1 MSVLRR
7 AVLRLYNVLR
17 PGRAERQLAKE
28 IDAHLALL
36 EEDFRRRGLP
46 PEEARAAARR
56 AFGGVEQAKE
66 LHRDAR
72 SFIAL
77 DDLRR
82 DVGYALRTLRR
93 TPGFTTVAI
102 VTLALGIGSVAVIY
116 SVIHNVLLEPFP
128 YTHSRRMVDVVVRDG
143 SNNILRGPLPVPE
156 FLDYQEQSTAFEDV
170 MGTLVESMHFVTDAG
185 AERLNVAWMTP
196 NGFAF
201 LGVRPLLG
209 RVFGQADA
217 APGAPLVAV
226 MNHRTW
232 MTLFGGDDALVGRSI
247 LLNGEPRTIIGVM
260 PPRFEWHVADLWIP
274 GQLSRTDPAADRT
287 VRWFQARLKP
297 GLTVEEAEAQIKVI
311 AGRRAVERPREYPE
325 RTRVQVITV
334 IDWVVGRFRGVLYT
348 LFGAVGMLL
357 LIACCNVANMLLAR
371 ATAREREIAVRAAL
385 GASRGRIV
393 RQLVVES
400 ALLALG
406 GGLAGCLLAYGGIN
420 ALARLMPRQG
430 VPWET
435 ELRLD
440 QPVLLFALATAAAAT
455 LVFGLFPALQSARR
469 ELVAGTNAG
478 GRSGTAHRQQRRMR
492 SGLVIAEVALS
503 IVLLLGAGLL
513 MRTFLNLATVDLRI
527 NTRDVVTAG
536 VWFPPGYSESAA
548 DRQRFYRAV
557 LDRIGAIHGVMSSAV
572 STGTPAFGGMR
583 TGIQVPGAPVEEQ
596 PSGILQ
602 FCNEGFFT
610 TIGQRVLA
618 GRVISLADVEGA
630 RRVAVVN
637 EALVRRYF
645 GAQNP
650 IGRTVGLLRLAELP
664 VAVPDPTFE
673 IIGVVQDVPNQGIRE
688 PASPQAYVP
697 MPFRGPSSLVFSIRT
712 TGEPLSVLTSV
723 RREIRAVDRQVAV
736 VEPLGTVN
744 DLMQRVF
751 YAQPRF
757 SLVVLLM
764 FAGTGLALVA
774 LGVYGVMAY
783 TVSQQ
788 TREIAIRMAIGGE
801 PHHVRRLVLR
811 AGLQLLGAGIGV
823 GLAAS
828 AATNRLLVS
837 QLWNVSPY
845 DPVTL
850 IGAVAI
856 IVVIGAVACSV
867 PARRAMRVE
876 PIVALRHE

>member
-1 MSVLRR
+1 MSFLRR
-7 AVLRLYNVLR
+7 ALLRLYNVVR
-17 PGRAERQLAKE
+17 PGRAERRLARE

-36 EEDFRRRGLP
+36 EEDFRRRGLSP
-46 PEEARAAARR
+46 DAARAAARR

-66 LHRDAR
+66 LQRDAR
-72 SFIAL
+72 SFVTL

-93 TPGFTTVAI
+93 TPGFTAVAT
-102 VTLALGIGSVAVIY
+102 VTLALGIGSVTVIY
-116 SVIHNVLLEPFP
+116 SVVHNVLLEPFP
-128 YTHSRRMVDVVVRDG
+128 YPHSRRMVDVVVRDS
-143 SNNILRGPLPVPE
+143 SNNVLRGALPVPE
-156 FLDYQEQSTAFEDV
+156 FLDYQEQATVFEEV
-170 MGTLVESMHFVTDAG
+170 IGTNVELMHFVTDAG

-209 RVFGQADA
+209 RVFGPADA

-232 MTLFGGDDALVGRSI
+232 MTLFGADPAIAGRSI
-247 LLNGEPRTIIGVM
+247 RLDGEPRTIIGVM

-274 GQLSRTDPAADRT
+274 GSLNRADPAADRT
-287 VRWFQARLKP
+287 HRWFQARLKP
-297 GLTVEEAEAQIKVI
+297 GGTVKEAQSQLDVI
-311 AGRRAVERPREYPE
+311 AARRAVERPRDYPQGSF
-325 RTRVQVITV
+325 VQVITV

-348 LFGAVGMLL
+348 LFAAVGMLL

-385 GASRGRIV
+385 GASRARIV

-400 ALLALG
+400 ALLAIG
-406 GGLAGCLLAYGGIN
+406 GGIGGCLLAYGGIN

-492 SGLVIAEVALS
+492 SGLVIAEVVLS

-527 NTRDVVTAG
+527 NTRDVATAG
-536 VWFPPGYSESAA
+536 VWFPPGHAESDAE
-548 DRQRFYRAV
+548 RQRFHRAV
-557 LDRIGAIHGVMSSAV
+557 LDRIGALPGVVSAAV
-572 STGTPAFGGMR
+572 STGAPVFSGM
-583 TGIQVPGAPVEEQ
+583 GSAIHVPGVPDDERRFV
-596 PSGILQ
+596 ILQ
-602 FCNEGFFT
+602 FCNDGFFN
-610 TIGQRVLA
+610 TIGQRVIA
-618 GRVISLADVEGA
+618 GRGISQPDAEG
-630 RRVAVVN
+630 RRKAVVVN
-637 EALVRRYF
+637 EGLALRYF
-645 GAQNP
+645 PAENP
-650 IGRTVGLLRLAELP
+650 IGRTIGLPRLATLP
-664 VAVPDPTFE
+664 VPVADPTFE
-673 IIGVVQDVPNQGIRE
+673 IIGVVQDVPNMNIRE
-688 PASPQAYVP
+688 PAAPQVYVP
-697 MPFRGPSSLVFSIRT
+697 LPFRGPSSVVYSMRT
-712 TGEPLSVLTSV
+712 TGDPLAVLNAV
-723 RREIRAVDRQVAV
+723 RREIRALDRRVAI
-736 VEPLGTVN
+736 VEPLGTLE
-744 DLMQRVF
+744 DRMQRLF

-757 SLVVLLM
+757 SLIVLLM

-788 TREIAIRMAIGGE
+788 TREIAIRMAVGGE
-801 PHHVRRLVLR
+801 PRHVRRHVLR
-811 AGLQLLGAGIGV
+811 AGLRLLGAGIGV
-823 GLAAS
+823 GLAVS
-828 AATNRLLVS
+828 VATNRLLVS
-837 QLWNVSPY
+837 QLWNVSPH
-845 DPVTL
+845 DPITLIAAVTL
-850 IGAVAI
+850 IL
-856 IVVIGAVACSV
+856 VIGAIACSV

>member
-1 MSVLRR
+1 VSALRRLVLRF
-7 AVLRLYNVLR
+7 YNVLR

-28 IDAHLALL
+28 IDAHLAIL
-36 EEDFRRRGLP
+36 EEDFRRRGLSP
-46 PEEARAAARR
+46 DDARAAARR

-66 LHRDAR
+66 LQRDAR

-77 DDLRR
+77 EDLRR

-93 TPGFTTVAI
+93 TPGFTAVAI

-143 SNNILRGPLPVPE
+143 SGNILRGALPVPE

-170 MGTLVESMHFVTDAG
+170 MGTLVEPMHFVTDAG
-185 AERLNVAWMTP
+185 AERLNVAWITP
-196 NGFAF
+196 NGFSF
-201 LGVRPLLG
+201 LGVQPLIG
-209 RVFGQADA
+209 RAFGQADA
-217 APGAPLVAV
+217 TPGAPLVAV
-226 MNHRTW
+226 MKHRTW
-232 MTLFGGDDALVGRSI
+232 MTLFGGDPAVVGRSI
-247 LLNGEPRTIIGVM
+247 VLNGEPRTIIGVM

-274 GQLSRTDPAADRT
+274 GPLSRTDLAADRT
-287 VRWFQARLKP
+287 VRWFQARLGP
-297 GLTVEEAEAQIKVI
+297 GVTAEEAQAQIKVI
-311 AGRRAVERPREYPE
+311 ASRRAAERPREYPE
-325 RTRVQVITV
+325 RSHVQVITV
-334 IDWVVGRFRGVLYT
+334 IDWVVGQFRGVLYT
-348 LFGAVGMLL
+348 LFAAVGMLL

-385 GASRGRIV
+385 GASRGRII
-393 RQLVVES
+393 RQLVAES

-406 GGLAGCLLAYGGIN
+406 GGIGGCLLAYGGIS
-420 ALARLMPRQG
+420 ALARLLPRQG

-440 QPVLLFALATAAAAT
+440 QPVLLFALGTAALAT
-455 LVFGLFPALQSARR
+455 LVFGLFPAWHSSRR
-469 ELVAGTNAG
+469 ELAAGTNTG

-492 SGLVIAEVALS
+492 SSLVIAEVALS

-513 MRTFLNLATVDLRI
+513 MRSFLNLATVDLRI

-536 VWFPPGYSESAA
+536 VWFPPGYSESTAE
-548 DRQRFYRAV
+548 RQRFYRAA
-557 LDRIGAIHGVMSSAV
+557 LDRISAIPGVTSAAV
-572 STGTPAFGGMR
+572 STGSPVFSGMLS
-583 TGIQVPGAPVEEQ
+583 IVQVPGGPREDQ
-596 PSGILQ
+596 PSGIVL

-610 TIGQRVLA
+610 TIGQRLVA
-618 GRVISLADVEGA
+618 GRSLSSADVEGS

-650 IGRTVGLLRLAELP
+650 IGRTVGLQRLAELP

-673 IIGVVQDVPNQGIRE
+673 IIGVVQDVPNQGVRE
-688 PASPQAYVP
+688 PAWPQAYVP
-697 MPFRGPSSLVFSIRT
+697 LPFRGPSSLVFSMRT
-712 TGEPLSVLTSV
+712 TVDPLHVLNTI
-723 RREIRAVDRQVAV
+723 RRELRALDRQVAI
-736 VEPLGTVN
+736 VEPLGTLA
-744 DLMQRVF
+744 DRMQRVF

-788 TREIAIRMAIGGE
+788 TREIAIRMAVGGE

-811 AGLQLLGAGIGV
+811 TGLQLLGAGIGV
-823 GLAAS
+823 GLAVS
-828 AATNRLLVS
+828 VATNRLLVS
-837 QLWNVSPY
+837 QLWNVSPH
-845 DPVTL
+845 DPITL
-850 IGAVAI
+850 IAAVVI
-856 IVVIGAVACSV
+856 ILIIGAVACSV

>member
-1 MSVLRR
+1 MSVFRR

-36 EEDFRRRGLP
+36 EEDFRRRGLS
-46 PEEARAAARR
+46 PEDARAAARR

-66 LHRDAR
+66 LQRDAR
-72 SFIAL
+72 SFITL

-93 TPGFTTVAI
+93 TPGFTAVAI
-102 VTLALGIGSVAVIY
+102 VTLALGIGSVTVIY
-116 SVIHNVLLEPFP
+116 SVVHNVLLEPFP
-128 YTHSRRMVDVVVRDG
+128 YPHSRRMVDVVVRDSSG
-143 SNNILRGPLPVPE
+143 NILRGALPVPE
-156 FLDYQEQSTAFEDV
+156 FLDYQEQSSAFEDV
-170 MGTLVESMHFVTDAG
+170 MGTQVEPMHFVTDAG
-185 AERLNVAWMTP
+185 AERLDVAWVTP

-201 LGVRPLLG
+201 LGVQPLLG

-217 APGAPLVAV
+217 AHGAPPVAV
-226 MNHRTW
+226 LNHRAW
-232 MTLFGGDDALVGRSI
+232 MTLFGGDSGVVGRSI
-247 LLNGEPRTIIGVM
+247 VLNGEPRTLIGVM

-274 GQLSRTDPAADRT
+274 GPLSRTDPAADRT
-287 VRWFQARLKP
+287 FRWFQARLRP
-297 GLTVEEAEAQIKVI
+297 GVTVDEAEAQVNVI
-311 AGRRAVERPREYPE
+311 AARRATERPREYPE
-325 RTRVQVITV
+325 RSHVQVITV

-348 LFGAVGMLL
+348 LFAAVGMLL

-393 RQLVVES
+393 RQLVAES
-400 ALLALG
+400 ALIALG
-406 GGLAGCLLAYGGIN
+406 GGIGGCLLAYGGIS

-440 QPVLLFALATAAAAT
+440 EPVLLFALGTAAAAT
-455 LVFGLFPALQSARR
+455 LVFGLFPAWHSSRR
-469 ELVAGTNAG
+469 ELVAGTNTG

-492 SGLVIAEVALS
+492 SSLVIAEVALS

-513 MRTFLNLATVDLRI
+513 MRSFLRLATVDLGIDPR
-527 NTRDVVTAG
+527 NLVTAG
-536 VWFPPGYSESAA
+536 VWFPPGWSESAA

-557 LDRIGAIHGVMSSAV
+557 LNRVAAIPGVASAAV
-572 STGTPAFGGMR
+572 STNSPAFGGMR
-583 TGIQVPGAPVEEQ
+583 SAVRVPGVPEDEQ
-596 PSGILQ
+596 PSAIVQ
-602 FCNEGFFT
+602 FCTEGFFRT
-610 TIGQRVLA
+610 VGLRVSA
-618 GRVISLADVEGA
+618 GRAISTSDVEVS
-630 RRVAVVN
+630 RKVAVVN

-645 GAQNP
+645 SAQNP
-650 IGRTVGLLRLAELP
+650 IGRTIELSRLAALP
-664 VAVPDPTFE
+664 VPVTDPTVE
-673 IIGVVQDVPNQGIRE
+673 IIGIVQDIPNQDIRE

-697 MPFRGPSSLVFSIRT
+697 LPLRGLSSLVFTMRT
-712 TGEPLSVLTSV
+712 TGEPLRVLNTV
-723 RREIRAVDRQVAV
+723 RREIRALDRQVAL
-736 VEPLGTVN
+736 VEPLGTLE
-744 DLMQRVF
+744 DRLQRMF

-788 TREIAIRMAIGGE
+788 TREIAIRMAVGGE
-801 PHHVRRLVLR
+801 PRHVRHLVLR
-811 AGLQLLGAGIGV
+811 TGLQLLCAGIGV

-828 AATNRLLVS
+828 VATNRLLVS
-837 QLWNVSPY
+837 QLWDVSPY
-845 DPVTL
+845 DPLTLVAAVTIIL
-850 IGAVAI
+850 IIGAA
-856 IVVIGAVACSV
+856 ACVV

>member
-1 MSVLRR
+1 MSALRR
-7 AVLRLYNVLR
+7 ALLRLYNVVR
-17 PGRAERQLAKE
+17 PGRAERQLTRE
-28 IDAHLALL
+28 IEAHLALL
-36 EEDFRRRGLP
+36 EEDFRRKGRSP
-46 PEEARAAARR
+46 ADARAAARR

-66 LHRDAR
+66 LYRDAR
-72 SFIAL
+72 SFMTL

-82 DVGYALRTLRR
+82 DIGYAARTLRR
-93 TPGFTTVAI
+93 TPGFTAVAI
-102 VTLALGIGSVAVIY
+102 VTLTLGIGSVAVIY

-128 YTHSRRMVDVVVRDG
+128 YPHSRRMVDVVVRDA
-143 SNNILRGPLPVPE
+143 SNNILRGALPVPE
-156 FLDYQEQSTAFEDV
+156 FLDYQEQATAFEDV
-170 MGTLVESMHFVTDAG
+170 IGTNVEPMHFVTDAG

-209 RVFGQADA
+209 RVFGPADA

-226 MNHRTW
+226 MKHRTW
-232 MTLFGGDDALVGRSI
+232 MTLFGADPAIVGQSI
-247 LLNGEPRTIIGVM
+247 TLNGEPRTIIGVM

-274 GQLSRTDPAADRT
+274 GSLNRTDSAADQT
-287 VRWFQARLKP
+287 FRWFQARLKP
-297 GLTVEEAEAQIKVI
+297 GGTLKEAQAQLDVI
-311 AGRRAVERPREYPE
+311 AVRRAGERPRDYPQGSF
-325 RTRVQVITV
+325 VQVITV

-348 LFGAVGMLL
+348 LFAAVGLLL
-357 LIACCNVANMLLAR
+357 LIACCNVMNMLLAR

-400 ALLALG
+400 ALLAIG
-406 GGLAGCLLAYGGIN
+406 GGIGGCLLAYGGIN

-492 SGLVIAEVALS
+492 SSLVVAEVALS

-513 MRTFLNLATVDLRI
+513 MRSVLKLATVDLGI
-527 NTRDVVTAG
+527 DPGSLVTAG
-536 VWFPPGYSESAA
+536 VWFPPGHLESDAE
-548 DRQRFYRAV
+548 RQRFAHAV
-557 LDRIGAIHGVMSSAV
+557 RDRLAGIPGVESAAV
-572 STGTPAFGGMR
+572 STGAAAFGGMR
-583 TGIQVPGAPVEEQ
+583 TAVRVPGVPLEEQ
-596 PSGILQ
+596 PSGIVQ
-602 FCNEGFFT
+602 FCSEGFFS
-610 TIGQRVLA
+610 TIGLRIIA
-618 GRVISLADVEGA
+618 GRLISSTDIDASRKV
-630 RRVAVVN
+630 VVVN
-637 EALVRRYF
+637 ETFVRRYF
-645 GAQNP
+645 GDQYP
-650 IGRTVGLLRLAELP
+650 IGRTVGLLRLATLP
-664 VAVPDPTFE
+664 VPVTDPTLE
-673 IIGVVQDVPNQGIRE
+673 IIGVVQDVANQDIRE
-688 PASPQAYVP
+688 PAAPQAYVP
-697 MPFRGPSSLVFSIRT
+697 LSLRGPSSLVFTMRT
-712 TGEPLSVLTSV
+712 TSDPQRVVNMV
-723 RREIRAVDRQVAV
+723 RQEIRAIDRLVAV
-736 VEPLGTVN
+736 VGPLGILE
-744 DLMQRVF
+744 DLLQQRF

-757 SLVVLLM
+757 TLIVLLM

-788 TREIAIRMAIGGE
+788 TREIAIRMAVGGE
-801 PHHVRRLVLR
+801 PRHVRRMVLR
-811 AGLQLLGAGIGV
+811 TGMHLLGAGIGV

-837 QLWNVSPY
+837 QLWNISPY